1 MPKRKGSSRKQRTP
15 GIGEYL
21 TDKRLAQRKTQQEIA
36 VKIKKTRSFICRIEI
51 GDRRRQCLRGSI
63 LYELAKAYDAPIE
76 EVLKKANWPQL
87 LLMDTS
93 EEERQR
99 IIRYLKENL

>member
-1 MPKRKGSSRKQRTP
+1 MKKRRGSPRKERTP

-21 TDKRLAQRKTQQEIA
+21 TIIREEQGKTQQEIA
-36 VKIKKTRSFICRIEI
+36 VKIKKTRSFICRIER
-51 GDRRRQCLRGSI
+51 GERRRQCLRGSI

-87 LLMDTS
+87 LLMDTN

>member
-1 MPKRKGSSRKQRTP
+1 MVKRKGSSRKKRP
-15 GIGEYL
+15 AGIAKYL
-21 TDKRLAQRKTQQEIA
+21 TDLRVDKGLTQQQIA
-36 VKIKKTRSFICRIEI
+36 DKIGRSRSCICRIER
-51 GDRRRQCLRGSI
+51 GKRRRQCLRGSI